1 MRPTQRAK
9 GYEKRFR
16 EYEPMSRHST
26 WRCGGSARFFF
37 QPKSLGEIVSY
48 MSNLDDKE
56 DIIWVGLG
64 SNLLVRD
71 GGFSGTV
78 ISTTKALKK
87 ITWSEDNKSL
97 YVQSGVAC
105 ARVAKESATRDRK
118 GLEFLVGI
126 PGTIGGALKMNAG
139 ASGSEIWNFVEEVET
154 IDSKGEI
161 EVFARSNFFPSYR
174 NIKGP
179 STWFVSARFSLPES
193 AAGTGLQEIESQMA
207 RRRATQPI
215 GKSSCGSVFTNPK
228 DDFAGR
234 LIESCNLKGCR
245 IGGAVVSTKHANFIL
260 NDGGASATDIEKLI
274 LYMRAIVRKKTGV
287 VLRKEVRIVGKAGK
301 GPAIVQH
308 D

>member
-1 MRPTQRAK
+1 MKSVQKTK
-9 GYEKRFR
+9 GHEKRFR

-26 WRCGGSARFFF
+26 WRCGGLARFFF
-37 QPKSLGEIVSY
+37 QPKNLEEIVSY
-48 MSNLDDKE
+48 MSDLDDKD
-56 DIIWVGLG
+56 DIIWLGLG

-71 GGFSGTV
+71 SGFSGTV
-78 ISTTKALKK
+78 ISTIKALKK
-87 ITWSEDNKSL
+87 VMWSEDNKSL

-105 ARVAKESATRDRK
+105 ARVAKESAVRDRK

-139 ASGSEIWNFVEEVET
+139 ASGSEIWDFVEEVET
-154 IDSKGEI
+154 IDSKGRVEI
-161 EVFARSNFFPSYR
+161 LARSNFSPSYR

-179 STWFVSARFSLPES
+179 STWFVSARFGLPES
-193 AAGTGLQEIESQMA
+193 AAGTSLQEIESHMA

-215 GKSSCGSVFTNPK
+215 GRFSCGSVFTNPRG
-228 DDFAGR
+228 DFAGR
-234 LIESCNLKGCR
+234 LIESSNLKGCR

-274 LYMRAIVRKKTGV
+274 LYMRGMVRRKTGV
-287 VLRKEVRIVGKAGK
+287 VLRKEVKIVGKAGN
-301 GPAIVQH
+301 GLAVAQY